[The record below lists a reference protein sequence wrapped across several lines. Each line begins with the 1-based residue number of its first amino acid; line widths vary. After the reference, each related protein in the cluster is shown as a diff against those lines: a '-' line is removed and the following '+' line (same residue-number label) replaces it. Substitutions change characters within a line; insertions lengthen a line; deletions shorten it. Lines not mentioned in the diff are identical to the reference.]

1 MTHQPFST
9 TLPHGTTTVG
19 QLIHSA
25 TQRLEQAQVGF
36 GHGTQNAQQEATWLI
51 LWSLG
56 QPLDSALGTEE
67 NSIENHPVTPDQQAQ
82 AATLIEERI
91 RTRKPAACLPG
102 AIDHS
107 DKARIAR
114 ADWDAGRRRIYPH
127 REGVPMIFL
136 AAGVKDWKPQDDTI
150 TQKDIAAFF

>member
-1 MTHQPFST
+1 MGGWNPDWERAAE
-9 TLPHGTTTVG
+9 G
-19 QLIHSA
+19 SA
-25 TQRLEQAQVGF
+25 VIPAIYLENNG
-36 GHGTQNAQQEATWLI
+36 EWLDAGDYD
-51 LWSLG
+51 LKLT
-56 QPLDSALGTEE
+56 AKF
-67 NSIENHPVTPDQQAQ
+67 
-82 AATLIEERI
+82 ATLQ